1 MNCSKCGA
9 PLAEGSTSC
18 GVCGTPVVQN
28 PQVSPA
34 VTEPVVPVVPV
45 QPEVTP
51 TPVAP
56 VQPVVTPVEPVAPVA
71 PVEPVAPAQPVAPV
85 EPVAPVASVEVAPVA
100 PTEPVAPVTPVA
112 PVEPAAPVTPA
123 QPVAPAEPVAQV
135 QPVQP
140 VDNSGMAPL
149 PGLQQMMG
157 TPIAPQQ
164 PKKDNK
170 FMIIVIVMVL
180 AIVVLSVIA
189 FGDKIGI
196 NSDSSKDKTNQKE
209 NKKDDSKKDDDNKKD
224 DDDKKG
230 NDKEDDGKDDIVV
243 NGTKYSLNGITF
255 VVPNELN
262 VKEEADS
269 IVISD
274 RKSFAAEFAFIKANI
289 DDYTTDQS
297 EMKKRLIGL
306 GYTPNKSYNKKYG
319 NYKTIYVDGTDGTD
333 TMYFGLMDIDGTAAL
348 NFAMIEGPAYNEDTA
363 FKYLSGIVDSI
374 FKSNNFASGEEETE
388 LPGLITDT
396 SDLNIEEQ

>member
-34 VTEPVVPVVPV
+34 VTEPVAPVAPVEPVVPV
-45 QPEVTP
+45 
-51 TPVAP
+51 A
-56 VQPVVTPVEPVAPVA
+56 PVEPVAPVA
-71 PVEPVAPAQPVAPV
+71 PVAPVEPAQPVAPVTPVAPV
-85 EPVAPVASVEVAPVA
+85 EPVAPVASVEAAPVA

-112 PVEPAAPVTPA
+112 PVEPVAPVTPA
-123 QPVAPAEPVAQV
+123 QPVAPAEPVVQV

-149 PGLQQMMG
+149 PGLQQQMMG

-196 NSDSSKDKTNQKE
+196 NSDSSKDKTSQKE
-209 NKKDDSKKDDDNKKD
+209 NKKDDSKKYDDNKKD

-230 NDKEDDGKDDIVV
+230 DDKEDDGKDDIVV

-262 VKEEADS
+262 VKEETDS
-269 IVISD
+269 IVITD
-274 RKSFAAEFAFIKANI
+274 KKSFAAEFAFVKANI

-306 GYTPNKSYNKKYG
+306 GYTPNISYNKKYG

-333 TMYFGLMDIDGTAAL
+333 TMYFGLMDIDGAAAL

-374 FKSNNFASGEEETE
+374 FKSNNFAGGEEETE
-388 LPGLITDT
+388 LPGLITNT
-396 SDLNIEEQ
+396 SDLDIEEQ